1 MFSKINLVIAD
12 MIPVFMIFQINR
24 RKQKPHLR
32 DCEFIAVSVDKI
44 DKV

>member
-1 MFSKINLVIAD
+1 

-44 DKV
+44 DKCDVDVVLLLV